1 MIHTWE
7 DFSHVCITVGGD
19 THLKGNTEIDK
30 DLTIHGN
37 ETVDGN
43 SHIKGSQEVDGN
55 STVHGS
61 QTVDGDSY
69 IKGSETVDKKL
80 TVGDDATF
88 NKDATVNGITSTG
101 ALISRGDAAIGGN
114 THAYGDLILD
124 GRFFAKGAAIFNDNV
139 GIAKNLTVGGDTH
152 VAGNATADGD
162 IYGRS
167 FNVGNERY
175 IDNDGINTNG
185 HAIRNVA
192 DGEISPISKDAV
204 NGSQLYNAVQ
214 FSNSTMTARMDS
226 LKSRLTDDINKV
238 GAGAA
243 AMANLHPMEYKRNDK
258 VSVAAAVGN
267 YKDTTAMAVGAFY
280 RPDAKSMVSVSGS
293 VGSNDNMVGIG
304 YSQRFGEISEFDGMT
319 DEELKNALSEMSDD
333 MKTVKQENI
342 ALKEQLA
349 KMNSRMEA
357 LTARLDSLSPATK

>member
-1 MIHTWE
+1 MYPR
-7 DFSHVCITVGGD
+7 S
-19 THLKGNTEIDK
+19 
-30 DLTIHGN
+30 
-37 ETVDGN
+37 
-43 SHIKGSQEVDGN
+43 
-55 STVHGS
+55 
-61 QTVDGDSY
+61 
-69 IKGSETVDKKL
+69 KKKRL
-80 TVGDDATF
+80 W
-88 NKDATVNGITSTG
+88 
-101 ALISRGDAAIGGN
+101 LIP
-114 THAYGDLILD
+114 
-124 GRFFAKGAAIFNDNV
+124 NV

-152 VAGNATADGD
+152 IAGNATVDGD

-175 IDNDGINTNG
+175 IDKDGINANG

-204 NGSQLYNAVQ
+204 NGSQLYSAMQ
-214 FSNSTMTARMDS
+214 LTNSRLTARMDS
-226 LKSRLTDDINKV
+226 MNSRLTGDINKV

-280 RPDAKSMVSVSGS
+280 HPDAKSMLSVSGS
-293 VGSNDNMVGIG
+293 LGSNDNMIGVG
-304 YSQRFGEISEFDGMT
+304 YSQRFGEVSEFDGMT
-319 DEELKNALSEMSDD
+319 DEELKNALSEMSGD

-357 LTARLDSLSPATK
+357 LTARLNSLSPATK